1 MFSNYIHWLLKY
13 HQEQKSIKLPFGVY
27 ADFFKLSLKRLI
39 LVRITLKYP
48 ISQKLINIQLS
59 IFPFLWH
66 LHITNLKKNR
76 QSFYRGADYMVKY
89 CDIAKNT
96 SKEITNTEHTKN
108 VSIFLLNKLNQENMS
123 MCVTFVMRNFHVIE
137 MNYWKVQDD
146 CHFTGKFRVAAHSAL
161 NLRYSIPRK
170 IPVILH
176 NVSNHHFHFMI
187 SIRT

>member
-1 MFSNYIHWLLKY
+1 MFSNYIHWLLKF
-13 HQEQKSIKLPFGVY
+13 HQEQKSIKLPLAVY
-27 ADFFKLSLKRLI
+27 ADFQSI
-39 LVRITLKYP
+39 LEKTNTCENNPEISHITK
-48 ISQKLINIQLS
+48 INKHTAFDFS
-59 IFPFLWH
+59 IFVTFTH
-66 LHITNLKKNR
+66 HKSKKNR

-89 CDIAKNT
+89 CEIVKNI

-123 MCVTFVMRNFHVIE
+123 MCV
-137 MNYWKVQDD
+137 
-146 CHFTGKFRVAAHSAL
+146 TGKFRVAAHSAL

>member
-1 MFSNYIHWLLKY
+1 MLT
-13 HQEQKSIKLPFGVY
+13 
-27 ADFFKLSLKRLI
+27 FKISLKRLI
-39 LVRITLKYP
+39 LARITLKYP
-48 ISQKLINIQLS
+48 ISQKLINIQLA

-89 CDIAKNT
+89 CEIVKNI

-123 MCVTFVMRNFHVIE
+123 MCV
-137 MNYWKVQDD
+137 
-146 CHFTGKFRVAAHSAL
+146 TGKFRVAAHSAL

-176 NVSNHHFHFMI
+176 NVSNHHFHLMI